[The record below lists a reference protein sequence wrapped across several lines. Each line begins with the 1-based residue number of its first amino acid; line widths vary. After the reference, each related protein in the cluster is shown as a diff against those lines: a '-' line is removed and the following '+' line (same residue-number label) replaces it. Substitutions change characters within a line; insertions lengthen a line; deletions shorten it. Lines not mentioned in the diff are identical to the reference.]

1 MESRSVV
8 GTFPATNLSLTV
20 IFPEKALVKGRFAIH
35 IFEDDIWLYNLIVT
49 IFVVT
54 MMSAILIA
62 LFCIF
67 FINCLKCWLL
77 RLERDPPACLE
88 KWLDPI
94 PRDYKHL
101 YKRKLIIE
109 QPFAANR
116 QVFGQEACIVCMEDF
131 VEGEVISSL
140 VCDHVFHICCIKNW
154 VDKKTLK
161 SQLCPVCNQ
170 DIRKSSNKKK
180 AETANQL
187 LHRPGPFS
195 TETGD
200 LQPREDRAEAEMVTT
215 NYASEDSVV
224 HLNAS

>member
-35 IFEDDIWLYNLIVT
+35 IVDEDNAEYTLMLVQLLMTLT
-49 IFVVT
+49 ILAVFGLVFGAVKY
-54 MMSAILIA
+54 
-62 LFCIF
+62 CVR
-67 FINCLKCWLL
+67 CYLL
-77 RLERDPPACLE
+77 RLRGPAPECLE
-88 KWLDPI
+88 RCLGLQQIDF
-94 PRDYKHL
+94 DYL
-101 YKRKLIIE
+101 SKRRCISREVFSIREVLFE
-109 QPFAANR
+109 QDR
-116 QVFGQEACIVCMEDF
+116 CIVCMEDF